1 MPRALWTGNVSF
13 GLLNVPVQLITADR
27 PSEISLR
34 MIDKRDE
41 NPIKFKRVN
50 SVTGSE
56 VPWEKIVKAYEYE
69 KGEFVVLGDEDFK
82 QAAPKAGQSID
93 IEKFV
98 DRSAISPA
106 YFERPYYLVPGKKA
120 EKAYV
125 LLRDTLA
132 KTGKLGLARVV
143 LRTKEYLC
151 AVAPEDEALML
162 IILRFPEEIVP
173 ADELDFPGR
182 ASEYRIT
189 ERELQ
194 MAGLLIESMEDK
206 FDPKDFKNDYA
217 DRLDKMIQKKLGAK
231 GASKPKAKPKAA
243 EGEPTTNVVDFM
255 SLLKQSIEK
264 GRRTGATPAAAA
276 KTAPKKKA
284 AAKSTA
290 RASAPKKRKVAGAR

>member
-50 SVTGSE
+50 SVTGAE
-56 VPWEKIVKAYEYE
+56 VPWEKIAKAYEYE
-69 KGEFVVLGDEDFK
+69 KGEFVTLTEDDFK

-125 LLRDTLA
+125 LLRDTLE

-151 AVAPEDEALML
+151 AVAPEEDALML
-162 IILRFPEEIVP
+162 VILRFPEEIVP
-173 ADELDFPGR
+173 ADELEFPGK

-189 ERELQ
+189 DRELQ
-194 MAGLLIESMEDK
+194 MAGQLIESMEDK

-231 GASKPKAKPKAA
+231 GAGKAKAKPKAA

-264 GRRTGATPAAAA
+264 GKRTGAAPAAA
-276 KTAPKKKA
+276 KTPAKKKA

-290 RASAPKKRKVAGAR
+290 RAAAPKKRKVAGAR